1 MEANFTVN
9 VSINGKDIN
18 EIKDIR
24 DKYLKRL
31 EVKTAKYKNSEPLVL
46 ISDVALMVD
55 DMLDEIIDV
64 SLMPDHMLDEIIT
77 SIAIVGDKG

>member
-24 DKYLKRL
+24 DKYLKQL
-31 EVKTAKYKNSEPLVL
+31 ITIKYKNCEPLVL
-46 ISDVALMVD
+46 VSDVSQMVD
-55 DMLDEIIDV
+55 DMLDEII
-64 SLMPDHMLDEIIT
+64 E
-77 SIAIVGDKG
+77 SIEIVGDK